1 MKIEFNYK
9 KKTCLYTG
17 TFLAFAFPNHAF
29 GANDKGMFS
38 LHNTDFVV
46 LISFVIFVGILIY
59 FEVPRLITR
68 FLDQRSSNIKLEID
82 KASKVLEDAKILL
95 SSLEEQHKETTIS
108 IKQMISN
115 AESKAKFEEEKSKKY
130 IEDLVK
136 NKLLSAEEQI
146 ASSERKIITEI
157 KQKAIELGFI
167 RARSQLESNL
177 TENSYKVQFDQ
188 SIKMIKTSLSQIK
201 Y

>member
-1 MKIEFNYK
+1 M
-9 KKTCLYTG
+9 
-17 TFLAFAFPNHAF
+17 P
-29 GANDKGMFS
+29 
-38 LHNTDFVV
+38 
-46 LISFVIFVGILIY
+46 
-59 FEVPRLITR
+59 
-68 FLDQRSSNIKLEID
+68 
-82 KASKVLEDAKILL
+82 
-95 SSLEEQHKETTIS
+95 
-108 IKQMISN
+108 
-115 AESKAKFEEEKSKKY
+115 
-130 IEDLVK
+130 K